1 MEKKQELQKQS
12 LSQPRSFKNMK
23 KILNISISSILVSC
37 LSIYLY
43 ISIPNSYAAISP
55 APTESLTQQQINALT
70 NRIASRVAQL
80 KLVEKRG
87 VIGKVTDVSNTQ
99 ITLSNK
105 DGNIRFIDIDEFTKF
120 ISDSKSFGISDI
132 QKGQKVGVLG
142 LFNKESRRILA
153 RFVEVLQ
160 IPDYIHGAVSSIDSK
175 NFNLAAATG
184 NDKQINIEVE
194 TSTKIFSFDSE
205 KSQLIKSGFSKI
217 TEEETIIIIGFPNK
231 TGSNTINA
239 SKIIL
244 FPNISKNPK
253 IKIKT
258 PTPTPTPGKTTRTP
272 TPTPKK
278 PSAY

>member
-1 MEKKQELQKQS
+1 
-12 LSQPRSFKNMK
+12 MK

-55 APTESLTQQQINALT
+55 TPTESLTQQQINALT

-87 VIGKVTDVSNTQ
+87 IIGKVTDVSNTQ
-99 ITLSNK
+99 ITLSDK
-105 DGNIRFIDIDEFTKF
+105 DGNTRFIDIDEFTKF

-142 LFNKESRRILA
+142 LYNKESRRILA
-153 RFVEVLQ
+153 RFVEILQ

-175 NFNLAAATG
+175 NFNLAVATG

-217 TEEETIIIIGFPNK
+217 TEGETIIIIGFPNK
-231 TGSNTINA
+231 TGSNLPAGKAGTINA

-258 PTPTPTPGKTTRTP
+258 PTPTPTPTSGKTTQTP

>member
-1 MEKKQELQKQS
+1 MKKNILCVLTIIFALSAS
-12 LSQPRSFKNMK
+12 LSASWASDPT
-23 KILNISISSILVSC
+23 
-37 LSIYLY
+37 
-43 ISIPNSYAAISP
+43 
-55 APTESLTQQQINALT
+55 PTESLTQQQINALT
-70 NRIASRVAQL
+70 NRIASRVAAL

-87 VIGKVTDVSNTQ
+87 IVGKVTDASSTQ
-99 ITLSNK
+99 ITLSDK
-105 DGNIRFIDIDEFTKF
+105 DGNTRFIDIDEFTKF

-153 RFVEVLQ
+153 RFIEVLQ

-175 NFNLAAATG
+175 SFNLAVATG
-184 NDKQINIEVE
+184 NDNQINIEVE

-217 TEEETIIIIGFPNK
+217 TEGETIIIIGFPSK
-231 TGSNTINA
+231 ADPNTINA

-244 FPNISKNPK
+244 FPSISKNPK
-253 IKIKT
+253 IKIQT
-258 PTPTPTPGKTTRTP
+258 PTSTPAPTPEKTTKAP

>member
-12 LSQPRSFKNMK
+12 LSQPRSFEMK
-23 KILNISISSILVSC
+23 KNILFVFTIIFA
-37 LSIYLY
+37 LSA
-43 ISIPNSYAAISP
+43 SFSASWASDPT
-55 APTESLTQQQINALT
+55 PTESLTPIQSGLTQQQINALT
-70 NRIASRVAQL
+70 NRIASRVAAL

-87 VIGKVTDVSNTQ
+87 IVGKVTDVSSTQ
-99 ITLSNK
+99 ITLSDK
-105 DGNIRFIDIDEFTKF
+105 DGNTRFIDIDEFTKF

-142 LFNKESRRILA
+142 LYNKESRRILA

-160 IPDYIHGAVSSIDSK
+160 VPDYIHGAVSSIDSK
-175 NFNLAAATG
+175 SFNLVVATG
-184 NDKQINIEVE
+184 NEREINIEIE
-194 TSTKIFSFDSE
+194 TSTKIFSFDLE

-217 TEEETIIIIGFPNK
+217 TEGETIIIIGFESK
-231 TGSNTINA
+231 TDSTAINA

-253 IKIKT
+253 IKIQTLT
-258 PTPTPTPGKTTRTP
+258 PTPTPTQVSTP

-278 PSAY
+278 PSANL

>member
-1 MEKKQELQKQS
+1 
-12 LSQPRSFKNMK
+12 MK
-23 KILNISISSILVSC
+23 KNI
-37 LSIYLY
+37 LY
-43 ISIPNSYAAISP
+43 ILLILFALISYFDVSYAASP
-55 APTESLTQQQINALT
+55 TPTESLTQQQINALT
-70 NRIASRVAQL
+70 NKIASRVAQL

-87 VIGKVTDVSNTQ
+87 IIGNVTDVSNTQ
-99 ITLSNK
+99 ITIN
-105 DGNIRFIDIDEFTKF
+105 DVGGNTRFVDIDEFTKF

-132 QKGQKVGVLG
+132 QKGQKIGVLG
-142 LFNKESRRILA
+142 LYNRESRRILA

-175 NFNLAAATG
+175 NFNLVVATE

-194 TSTKIFSFDSE
+194 TSTKTFSFDSE

-217 TEEETIIIIGFPNK
+217 TEEETIIIIGFPSK
-231 TGSNTINA
+231 TDSGTINA

-253 IKIKT
+253 IKIQT
-258 PTPTPTPGKTTRTP
+258 PTSTPAPTP

-278 PSAY
+278 PSVTNE

>member
-1 MEKKQELQKQS
+1 MISRRRIK
-12 LSQPRSFKNMK
+12 MK
-23 KILNISISSILVSC
+23 KNI
-37 LSIYLY
+37 LY
-43 ISIPNSYAAISP
+43 ILLILFALISYFDVSYAASP
-55 APTESLTQQQINALT
+55 TPTESLTQQQINALT
-70 NRIASRVAQL
+70 NKIASRVAQL

-87 VIGKVTDVSNTQ
+87 IIGNVTDVSNTQ
-99 ITLSNK
+99 ITIN
-105 DGNIRFIDIDEFTKF
+105 DVGGNTRFVDIDEFTKF

-132 QKGQKVGVLG
+132 QKGQKIGVLG
-142 LFNKESRRILA
+142 LYNRESRRILA

-175 NFNLAAATG
+175 NFNLVVATE

-194 TSTKIFSFDSE
+194 TSTKTFSFDSE

-217 TEEETIIIIGFPNK
+217 TEEETIIIIGFPSK
-231 TGSNTINA
+231 TDSGTINA

-253 IKIKT
+253 IKIQT
-258 PTPTPTPGKTTRTP
+258 PTSTPAPTP

-278 PSAY
+278 PSVTNE

>member
-55 APTESLTQQQINALT
+55 TPTESLTQQQINALT

-258 PTPTPTPGKTTRTP
+258 PTPTPTPGKTTQAP

>member
-1 MEKKQELQKQS
+1 
-12 LSQPRSFKNMK
+12 MK
-23 KILNISISSILVSC
+23 KNI
-37 LSIYLY
+37 LY
-43 ISIPNSYAAISP
+43 ILLILFALISYFDVSYAASP
-55 APTESLTQQQINALT
+55 TQTESLTQQQINALT
-70 NRIASRVAQL
+70 NKIASRVAQL

-87 VIGKVTDVSNTQ
+87 IIGNVTDVSNTQ
-99 ITLSNK
+99 ITIN
-105 DGNIRFIDIDEFTKF
+105 DVGGNTRFVDIDEFTKF

-132 QKGQKVGVLG
+132 QKGQKIGVLG
-142 LFNKESRRILA
+142 LYNRESRRILA

-175 NFNLAAATG
+175 NFNLVVATE

-194 TSTKIFSFDSE
+194 TSTKTFSFDSE

-217 TEEETIIIIGFPNK
+217 TEEETIIIIGFPSK
-231 TGSNTINA
+231 TDSGTINA

-253 IKIKT
+253 IKIQTPT
-258 PTPTPTPGKTTRTP
+258 PTPTPTPGKTIQTS

>member
-1 MEKKQELQKQS
+1 
-12 LSQPRSFKNMK
+12 MK

-43 ISIPNSYAAISP
+43 ISIPNSYAAISST
-55 APTESLTQQQINALT
+55 PTESLTQQQINALT

-87 VIGKVTDVSNTQ
+87 IIGKVTDVSNTQ
-99 ITLSNK
+99 ITLSDK
-105 DGNIRFIDIDEFTKF
+105 DGNTRFIDIDEFTKF

-142 LFNKESRRILA
+142 LYNKESRRILA
-153 RFVEVLQ
+153 RFVEILQ

-175 NFNLAAATG
+175 NFNLAVATG

-217 TEEETIIIIGFPNK
+217 TEGETIIIIGFPNK
-231 TGSNTINA
+231 TSSNTINA

-253 IKIKT
+253 IKTLIK
-258 PTPTPTPGKTTRTP
+258 PTITEAPTSS
-272 TPTPKK
+272 PTPKISPTK
-278 PSAY
+278 RISY